1 MKSALVY
8 VLDVPY
14 YADKAYSYY
23 VPEMLDESVV
33 PGALVEVPFGGGN
46 RRMTGVVYECR
57 IESSE
62 DARMKPVFSVFG
74 DGPLLSEEML
84 GLCRFVKE
92 YTLCTFG
99 DAVRAA
105 VPSAA
110 MSKVVHSYRIIP
122 KDERDSEFSFD
133 YAMEQ
138 LGERGKM
145 VYAFVAE
152 RPRFTRQTL
161 GTEFDFDC
169 TRILAQMVKYGLCEK
184 YSEVKGS
191 AGVKYRRILSLSD
204 TLSGETNL
212 DRTGAYLTGIAA
224 KLRGPNQKKLFSVL
238 AEAESGSMEENEAYA
253 AAGLTPASGKAA
265 VTALEAKNYIKIE
278 KEDFFRNRFTAEAY
292 AFAEQFS
299 GGGVR
304 PKPALSP
311 HQQEA
316 CDKITD
322 LYEMGTPAAALLHG
336 VTGSGKT
343 NVILAAIDRVLEDG
357 RGVIMLVPEIALT
370 PQTVGIFMARYGD
383 NIAVI
388 HSALSNGE
396 RYDAW
401 RRIRLGEAKV
411 VVGTRSA
418 IFAPLPDIGM
428 IIIDEEHEYTYKSD
442 TNPKYHAHDI
452 ARYRCRDHNA
462 VLVLSSATP
471 SVSSYYKAE
480 TGAYTLVELTERYGN
495 AKLPDVQIYDMRGET
510 ANGNLSPVGELLAS
524 KLMRDK
530 ADGNQSILFLNRRGY
545 NNYVSCRSCGKGI
558 RCPHCSV
565 TLTYHSSGKRFAK
578 DALEVDTASDEYLE
592 DRRRNGLLVCH
603 MCGYRARVPDKCPDC
618 GKEHFLFMGCGTQK
632 AEDDIC
638 AMLPDLRILRMD
650 HDTTQAKFSIEDIL
664 SKFRAGEADV
674 LLGTQMVTKGHDF
687 PKVATVGVLNSDSAL
702 MVDDYRA
709 AERTFAMLTQVIG
722 RAGRADVPGTAVIQT
737 YNPEHEVLK
746 YAAAQDYRG
755 FYRGEIRLRKSL
767 TFPPFCDIAVITLS
781 SADEAY
787 LGLVTTRMYERMLET
802 LKTEFGDVPV
812 VLYGPF
818 EAPVYRVQ
826 NMCRMRF
833 VLKCRLNRRTRD
845 FISGLVCEFGR
856 FTPTADK
863 TKNAREAGTSAN
875 DRTSAAV
882 SGAKSS
888 RRLTISVDLNPTTV

>member
-8 VLDVPY
+8 VVDVPY

-23 VPEMLDESVV
+23 VPEMLEEAVV
-33 PGALVEVPFGGGN
+33 PGVLVEVPFGAGN
-46 RRMTGVVYECR
+46 RRMTGIV
-57 IESSE
+57 SE
-62 DARMKPVFSVFG
+62 IRAADAEDERMKPVFSVFG
-74 DGPLLSEEML
+74 DEPLLSEEML

-92 YTLCTFG
+92 YTLCTFS

-110 MSKVVHSYRIIP
+110 MSKVVHSYRVIP
-122 KDERDSEFSFD
+122 KEERVSDLSHKAALD
-133 YAMEQ
+133 A
-138 LGERGKM
+138 LDDRGRM
-145 VYAFVAE
+145 VYRFVE
-152 RPRFTRQTL
+152 NRGRFTRQTL
-161 GTEFDFDC
+161 QSEFDFDC
-169 TRILAQMVKYGLCEK
+169 TRILAQMVKFDLCEK
-184 YSEVKGS
+184 TSEIKGS
-191 AGVKYRRILSLSD
+191 AGVKYRRILSFSD
-204 TLSGETNL
+204 SLALETKLDSTGE
-212 DRTGAYLTGIAA
+212 YLAGILA
-224 KLRGPNQKKLFSVL
+224 KLRGENQKKLLSAL
-238 AEAESGSMEENEAYA
+238 ADAGSMEENDLYA
-253 AAGLTPASGKAA
+253 AAGVSPSSGKTA
-265 VTALEAKNYIKIE
+265 VGALEKKNYIKIE
-278 KEDFFRNRFTAEAY
+278 KEDLYRNRFNAEAY
-292 AFAEQFS
+292 RFAEQFS
-299 GGGVR
+299 EKTER
-304 PKPALSP
+304 PTLSP
-311 HQQEA
+311 HQREA
-316 CDKITD
+316 CGKIVG
-322 LYEMGTPAAALLHG
+322 LYEQGLPAAALLHG

-388 HSALSNGE
+388 HSALSMGE

-401 RRIRLGEAKV
+401 RRIKKGEARV

-418 IFAPLPDIGM
+418 IFAPLPNLGM

-452 ARYRCRDHNA
+452 ARYRCREHNA

-471 SVSSYYKAE
+471 SVTSYYKAA
-480 TGAYTLVELTERYGN
+480 TGVYTLVELTERYGN

-510 ANGNLSPVGELLAS
+510 ANGNLSPVGELLS
-524 KLMRDK
+524 SRLMRDK
-530 ADGNQSILFLNRRGY
+530 VEGNQSILFLNRRGY

-565 TLTYHSSGKRFAK
+565 TLTYHSSGKNFAK
-578 DALEVDTASDEYLE
+578 DAPDTDTASDAYLE
-592 DRRRNGLLVCH
+592 DRRRNGVLVCH
-603 MCGYRARVPDKCPDC
+603 LCGYRTRVPDKCPDC

-638 AMLPDLRILRMD
+638 AMLPDLRVLRMD
-650 HDTTQAKFSIEDIL
+650 HDTTQAKLSVEDIL
-664 SKFRAGEADV
+664 TKFRAGEADV

-687 PKVATVGVLNSDSAL
+687 PRVATVGVLNSDSAL

-722 RAGRADVPGTAVIQT
+722 RAGRADVPGTAIIQT
-737 YNPEHEVLK
+737 YNPDHEVLR
-746 YAAAQDYRG
+746 YAARQDYKA
-755 FYRGEIRLRKSL
+755 FYNGEIRLRKSL
-767 TFPPFCDIAVITLS
+767 CFPPFCDIAVITLS

-802 LKTEFGDVPV
+802 LGTEFGDVPV
-812 VLYGPF
+812 MLYGPF

-826 NMCRMRF
+826 NLCRMRF

-863 TKNAREAGTSAN
+863 TKNERVAGTSVKN
-875 DRTSAAV
+875 RTSAAV
-882 SGAKSS
+882 SGAKSN

>member
-8 VLDVPY
+8 VMDVPY

-23 VPEMLDESVV
+23 VPDVLGEAVV
-33 PGALVEVPFGGGN
+33 PGALVEVPFGAGN
-46 RRMTGVVYECR
+46 RRMTGVV
-57 IESSE
+57 SE
-62 DARMKPVFSVFG
+62 IRADDTEDERMKPVFSVFG
-74 DGPLLSEEML
+74 DEPLLSEEML

-92 YTLCTFG
+92 YTLCTFS

-110 MSKVVHSYRIIP
+110 MSKVVHAYRVIPKEERVSDLSYRAALDGL
-122 KDERDSEFSFD
+122 DER
-133 YAMEQ
+133 
-138 LGERGKM
+138 GRM
-145 VYAFVAE
+145 VYRFVE
-152 RPRFTRQTL
+152 SRGRFTRQTL
-161 GTEFDFDC
+161 QSEFDFDC
-169 TRILAQMVKYGLCEK
+169 TRILAQMVKADLCEK
-184 YSEVKGS
+184 ISEVKGS
-191 AGVKYRRILSLSD
+191 AGVKYRRILSFSD
-204 TLSGETNL
+204 SLALETKL
-212 DRTGAYLTGIAA
+212 DPTGDYLAGILN
-224 KLRGPNQKKLFSVL
+224 KLRGENQKKLLSTL
-238 AEAESGSMEENEAYA
+238 ADAGSMEENDLYT
-253 AAGLTPASGKAA
+253 AAGVAPSSGKTA
-265 VTALEAKNYIKIE
+265 VAALEKKNYIKIE
-278 KEDFFRNRFTAEAY
+278 KEDLYRNRFNAEAY
-292 AFAEQFS
+292 RFAEQFS
-299 GGGVR
+299 GKTER
-304 PKPALSP
+304 PTLSP
-311 HQQEA
+311 HQKEA
-316 CDKITD
+316 CDKIVG
-322 LYEMGTPAAALLHG
+322 LYEQGLPAAALLHG

-343 NVILAAIDRVLEDG
+343 SVILAAIDRVLEDG

-401 RRIRLGEAKV
+401 RRIKRGEARV

-418 IFAPLPDIGM
+418 IFAPIPNLGM
-428 IIIDEEHEYTYKSD
+428 IVIDEEHEYTYKSD

-471 SVSSYYKAE
+471 SVTSYYKAA
-480 TGAYTLVELTERYGN
+480 TGTYTLVELTERYGN
-495 AKLPDVQIYDMRGET
+495 ARLPEVRIYDMRGET
-510 ANGNLSPVGELLAS
+510 SNGNLSPVGGLLS
-524 KLMRDK
+524 ERLMRDK
-530 ADGNQSILFLNRRGY
+530 AEGNQSILFLNRRGY

-558 RCPHCSV
+558 KCPHCSV
-565 TLTYHSSGKRFAK
+565 TLTYHSNGKNFAK
-578 DALEVDTASDEYLE
+578 DALDTDTASDAYLD
-592 DRRRNGLLVCH
+592 DRRRNGVLVCH
-603 MCGYRARVPDKCPDC
+603 LCGYRTRVPDKCPDC

-638 AMLPDLRILRMD
+638 AMLPDLRVLRMD
-650 HDTTQAKFSIEDIL
+650 HDTTQAKFSVEDIL
-664 SKFRAGEADV
+664 TKFRAGEADV

-722 RAGRADVPGTAVIQT
+722 RAGRADVPGTAIIQT
-737 YNPEHEVLK
+737 YNPDHEVLR
-746 YAAAQDYRG
+746 YAARQDYKA
-755 FYRGEIRLRKSL
+755 FYQGEIRLRKQL
-767 TFPPFCDIAVITLS
+767 CFPPFCDIAVITLS

-826 NMCRMRF
+826 NLCRMRF

-863 TKNAREAGTSAN
+863 TKNDRVAGTSVKN
-875 DRTSAAV
+875 RTSAAV
-882 SGAKSS
+882 SGAKSN

>member
-33 PGALVEVPFGGGN
+33 PGALVEVPFGIGN

-57 IESSE
+57 FSDTE
-62 DARMKPVFSVFG
+62 DERMKPVFSVFG
-74 DGPLLSEEML
+74 DEPLLSEEML

-110 MSKVVHSYRIIP
+110 MSKVVHSYRVIP
-122 KDERDSEFSFD
+122 VGERTAELSQ
-133 YAMEQ
+133 AQALEQ
-138 LGERGKM
+138 LGERGRL
-145 VYAFVAE
+145 VYQFVE
-152 RPRFTRQTL
+152 GRQRFTRQTL
-161 GTEFDFDC
+161 AAEFEFDC
-169 TRILAQMVKYGLCEK
+169 TRILAQMVKFGLCEK

-191 AGVKYRRILSLSD
+191 AAVKYRRILALSD
-204 TLSGETNL
+204 ILSEGNNL
-212 DRTGAYLTGIAA
+212 DRTGAYLAGLAA
-224 KLRGPNQKKLFSVL
+224 KLRGENQKKLFELL
-238 AEAESGSMEENEAYA
+238 ADAGAMEETEAYA
-253 AAGLTPASGKAA
+253 AAGITPSAGKTAA
-265 VTALEAKNYIKIE
+265 AALEKKNYIKIE
-278 KEDFFRNRFTAEAY
+278 KEDFFRNRFADEAY
-292 AFAEQFS
+292 AFAEQWKDGS
-299 GGGVR
+299 R

-311 HQQEA
+311 HQTEA
-316 CDKITD
+316 CARIID
-322 LYEMGTPAAALLHG
+322 LYEQGLPAAALLHG

-401 RRIRLGEAKV
+401 RRIRLGEARV

-471 SVSSYYKAE
+471 SVTSYYKAQ
-480 TGAYTLVELTERYGN
+480 TGVYTLVELTERYGN
-495 AKLPDVQIYDMRGET
+495 ARLPDVQIYDMRGES
-510 ANGNLSPVGELLAS
+510 AGGNLSPVGELLAS
-524 KLMRDK
+524 KLMHDK
-530 ADGNQSILFLNRRGY
+530 AEGNQSILFLNRRGY

-565 TLTYHSSGKRFAK
+565 TLTYHSGGKKFAK
-578 DALEVDTASDEYLE
+578 DAAEVDTASEEYIE

-603 MCGYRARVPDKCPDC
+603 MCGYRTRVPEKCPDC

-650 HDTTQAKFSIEDIL
+650 HDTTQAKFSIEEIL

-722 RAGRADVPGTAVIQT
+722 RAGRADVPGTAIIQT
-737 YNPEHEVLK
+737 YNPEHEVLR
-746 YAAAQDYRG
+746 YAAAQDYKG
-755 FYRGEIRLRKSL
+755 FYKGEIRLRKSL

-802 LKTEFGDVPV
+802 LGSEFGDVPV

-826 NMCRMRF
+826 NLCRMRF

-863 TKNAREAGTSAN
+863 TKNDREAGTGSKNRA
-875 DRTSAAV
+875 SAAV
-882 SGAKSS
+882 SGAKSN

>member
-8 VLDVPY
+8 VMDVPY

-33 PGALVEVPFGGGN
+33 PGALVEVPFGIGN
-46 RRMTGVVYECR
+46 RRMTGVVSECR
-57 IESSE
+57 FTDTE
-62 DARMKPVFSVFG
+62 DERMKPVVSVLG

-110 MSKVVHSYRIIP
+110 MSKVVHSYRVVP
-122 KDERDSEFSFD
+122 REERASDVPFD
-133 YAMEQ
+133 DALEQ
-138 LGERGKM
+138 LGERGRL
-145 VYAFVAE
+145 VYHLVAG
-152 RPRFTRQTL
+152 RQRFTRQTL
-161 GTEFDFDC
+161 SAEFEFDC
-169 TRILAQMVKYGLCEK
+169 TRILAQMVKLDLCEK

-191 AGVKYRRILSLSD
+191 AGVKYRRILSLSESLALETKLD
-204 TLSGETNL
+204 GSGE
-212 DRTGAYLTGIAA
+212 YLNGILA
-224 KLRGPNQKKLFSVL
+224 KLRGENQKKLL
-238 AEAESGSMEENEAYA
+238 AAVAETGPVEENDAYTTAGIPASAGKTA
-253 AAGLTPASGKAA
+253 AA
-265 VTALEAKNYIKIE
+265 ALEKKNYLKIE
-278 KEDFFRNRFTAEAY
+278 KEDLYRNRFTAEAC
-292 AFAEQFS
+292 AFAEQRGS
-299 GGGVR
+299 A
-304 PKPALSP
+304 KPALSP

-316 CDKITD
+316 CGKIVG
-322 LYEMGTPAAALLHG
+322 LYERGLPAAALLHG

-370 PQTVGIFMARYGD
+370 PQTVGIFMARYG
-383 NIAVI
+383 NTVAVI

-401 RRIRLGEAKV
+401 RRIKFGEARV

-471 SVSSYYKAE
+471 SVTSYYKAQ
-480 TGAYTLVELTERYGN
+480 TGTYTLVELTERYGN

-510 ANGNLSPVGELLAS
+510 ANGNLSPIGDLLAS
-524 KLMRDK
+524 RLMRDK
-530 ADGNQSILFLNRRGY
+530 TEGNQSILFLNRRGY

-558 RCPHCSV
+558 KCPHCSV
-565 TLTYHSSGKRFAK
+565 TLTYHSSVKRASK
-578 DALEVDTASDEYLE
+578 EMLEVDTASDDYIE

-603 MCGYRARVPDKCPDC
+603 LCGYRMRLPEKCPDC

-638 AMLPDLRILRMD
+638 AMLPDLRVLRMD
-650 HDTTQAKFSIEDIL
+650 HDTTQAKFSIEEIL
-664 SKFRAGEADV
+664 GKFRAGEADV

-702 MVDDYRA
+702 MLDDYRA

-722 RAGRADVPGTAVIQT
+722 RAGRADVPGTAIIQT
-737 YNPEHEVLK
+737 YNPDHEVLR
-746 YAAAQDYRG
+746 YAAAQDYKG
-755 FYRGEIRLRKSL
+755 FYKGEIRLRKSL

-818 EAPVYRVQ
+818 EAPIYRMQ
-826 NMCRMRF
+826 NLCRMRF

-863 TKNAREAGTSAN
+863 TKNDREAGTSVKN
-875 DRTSAAV
+875 KGSAAV
-882 SGAKSS
+882 SGAKSN
-888 RRLTISVDLNPTTV
+888 RKLTISVDLNPTTV

>member
-33 PGALVEVPFGGGN
+33 PGALVEVPFGIGN

-57 IESSE
+57 FSE
-62 DARMKPVFSVFG
+62 TEDERMKPVFSVFG

-110 MSKVVHSYRIIP
+110 MSKVVHSYRVIP
-122 KDERDSEFSFD
+122 EAERDADIPRKEALD
-133 YAMEQ
+133 A
-138 LGERGKM
+138 LGERGRL
-145 VYAFVAE
+145 VYHFVE
-152 RPRFTRQTL
+152 GRQKFTRQTL
-161 GTEFDFDC
+161 AAEFEFDC
-169 TRILAQMVKYGLCEK
+169 TRILAQMVKLGLCEK
-184 YSEVKGS
+184 NSEVRGS
-191 AGVKYRRILSLSD
+191 AAVKYRRILALSD
-204 TLSGETNL
+204 TLSEGNNL
-212 DRTGAYLTGIAA
+212 DRTGAYLAGLAE
-224 KLRGPNQKKLFSVL
+224 KLRGGNQKKLFEL
-238 AEAESGSMEENEAYA
+238 IGDAGSMEETEAYA
-253 AAGLTPASGKAA
+253 AAGLTQAAGKAA
-265 VTALEAKNYIKIE
+265 SDGLEKKNYIKIE
-278 KEDFFRNRFTAEAY
+278 KEDFFRNRFADEAY
-292 AFAEQFS
+292 AFAAQWRD
-299 GGGVR
+299 GNR
-304 PKPALSP
+304 PETVLSA
-311 HQQEA
+311 HQRKA
-316 CDKITD
+316 CDTIIG
-322 LYEMGTPAAALLHG
+322 LYEQGLPAAALLHG

-343 NVILAAIDRVLEDG
+343 NVILAAIDRVLADG

-388 HSALSNGE
+388 HSGLSNGE

-462 VLVLSSATP
+462 VMVLSSATP
-471 SVSSYYKAE
+471 SVTSYYKAE

-510 ANGNLSPVGELLAS
+510 AGGNLSPVGELLAS

-530 ADGNQSILFLNRRGY
+530 EEGNQSILFLNRRGY

-565 TLTYHSSGKRFAK
+565 TLTYHSSGKKFAK
-578 DALEVDTASDEYLE
+578 DALDVDTASDEYLE

-603 MCGYRARVPDKCPDC
+603 MCGYRTRVPEKCPDC

-638 AMLPDLRILRMD
+638 AMLPDLRVLRMD

-687 PKVATVGVLNSDSAL
+687 PRVATVGVLNSDSAL

-737 YNPEHEVLK
+737 YNPDHEVLR
-746 YAAAQDYRG
+746 YAAAQDYKG
-755 FYRGEIRLRKSL
+755 FYKGEIRLRKSL

-802 LKTEFGDVPV
+802 LKNEFGDVPV

-826 NMCRMRF
+826 NLYRMRF

-856 FTPTADK
+856 FTPAADK
-863 TKNAREAGTSAN
+863 TKNVREAGTGVKN
-875 DRTSAAV
+875 KGSAAV
-882 SGAKSS
+882 SGAKSN
-888 RRLTISVDLNPTTV
+888 RKLTISVDLNPTTV

>member
-23 VPEMLDESVV
+23 VPEILDESVV
-33 PGALVEVPFGGGN
+33 PGALVEVPFGIGN
-46 RRMTGVVYECR
+46 RRMTGIVSECR
-57 IESSE
+57 FTDTE
-62 DARMKPVFSVFG
+62 DERMKPVVSVFG
-74 DGPLLSEEML
+74 DGPLLSEEMI

-92 YTLCTFG
+92 CTLCTFG

-110 MSKVVHSYRIIP
+110 MSKVVHSYRVIP
-122 KDERDSEFSFD
+122 KEERVSDIPFEE
-133 YAMEQ
+133 ALEQ
-138 LGERGKM
+138 LGERGRL
-145 VYAFVAE
+145 VYRLVE
-152 RPRFTRQTL
+152 GRQRFTRQTL
-161 GTEFDFDC
+161 TTEFEFDC
-169 TRILAQMVKYGLCEK
+169 TRILAQMLKYDLCEK

-191 AGVKYRRILSLSD
+191 AGVKYRRILSLSES
-204 TLSGETNL
+204 LSLETKL
-212 DRTGAYLTGIAA
+212 DPSGDYLEGILG
-224 KLRGPNQKKLFSVL
+224 KLRGDNQKKLLSAV
-238 AEAESGSMEENEAYA
+238 ADAGSLEETEAYQAAGISASAGKTA
-253 AAGLTPASGKAA
+253 AA
-265 VTALEAKNYIKIE
+265 ALEKKNYIKIDR
-278 KEDFFRNRFTAEAY
+278 EDLYRNRFTAEAY
-292 AFAEQFS
+292 AFAEQWRD
-299 GGGVR
+299 GGR
-304 PKPALSP
+304 PKLTLSP
-311 HQQEA
+311 HQQAA
-316 CDKITD
+316 CDMITD
-322 LYEMGTPAAALLHG
+322 LYERGLPAAVLLHG

-343 NVILAAIDRVLEDG
+343 NVIMAAIDRVLEDG

-383 NIAVI
+383 TIAVI

-401 RRIRLGEAKV
+401 RRIKLGEARV

-418 IFAPLPDIGM
+418 IFAPLPNLGM
-428 IIIDEEHEYTYKSD
+428 IVIDEEHEYTYKSD

-471 SVSSYYKAE
+471 SVASYYKAQ
-480 TGAYTLVELTERYGN
+480 TGVYTLVELTERYGN
-495 AKLPDVQIYDMRGET
+495 AKLPNVQICDMRGET
-510 ANGNLSPVGELLAS
+510 AGGNLSPIGELLAS
-524 KLMRDK
+524 RLMQDK
-530 ADGNQSILFLNRRGY
+530 AEGNQSILFLNRRGY

-558 RCPHCSV
+558 KCPHCSV

-578 DALEVDTASDEYLE
+578 DALDIDTASDDYIE

-603 MCGYRARVPDKCPDC
+603 MCGYRMRVPEKCPDC
-618 GKEHFLFMGCGTQK
+618 GKDHFLFMGCGTQK

-638 AMLPDLRILRMD
+638 AMLPDLRVLRMD
-650 HDTTQAKFSIEDIL
+650 HDTTQAKFSIEEIL

-737 YNPEHEVLK
+737 YNPDHEVLR
-746 YAAAQDYRG
+746 YAAAQDYKG
-755 FYRGEIRLRKSL
+755 FYKGEIRLRQLL

-826 NMCRMRF
+826 NLCRMRF

-863 TKNAREAGTSAN
+863 NKNDREAGTGGN
-875 DRTSAAV
+875 YRGSAAV
-882 SGAKSS
+882 SGAKSN
-888 RRLTISVDLNPTTV
+888 RKLTISVDLNPTTV

>member
-23 VPEMLDESVV
+23 VPEILDESVV
-33 PGALVEVPFGGGN
+33 PGALVEVPFGIGN
-46 RRMTGVVYECR
+46 RRMTGIVYECR
-57 IESSE
+57 FGDTENE
-62 DARMKPVFSVFG
+62 RMKPVVSVFG
-74 DGPLLSEEML
+74 DGPLLSEEMI

-110 MSKVVHSYRIIP
+110 MSKVVHSYRVIP
-122 KDERDSEFSFD
+122 KDERVSDYSFEE
-133 YAMEQ
+133 AMEQ
-138 LGERGKM
+138 LGERGKV
-145 VYAFVAE
+145 VYNLVAG
-152 RPRFTRQTL
+152 RQRFTRQTL
-161 GTEFDFDC
+161 NTEFEFDC
-169 TRILAQMVKYGLCEK
+169 TRILAQMVKYDLCEK

-191 AGVKYRRILSLSD
+191 AGVKYRRILSLSES
-204 TLSGETNL
+204 LALETKL
-212 DRTGAYLTGIAA
+212 DETGAYLAEILA
-224 KLRGPNQKKLFSVL
+224 KLRGENQKKLL
-238 AEAESGSMEENEAYA
+238 AVIADSERLEENEAYD
-253 AAGLTPASGKAA
+253 AAGIQPSAGKTA
-265 VTALEAKNYIKIE
+265 VTALEKKNYIKVE
-278 KEDFFRNRFTAEAY
+278 KEDLYRNRFTAEAY
-292 AFAEQFS
+292 EFAEQFA
-299 GGGVR
+299 GGP
-304 PKPALSP
+304 PKPSLSP
-311 HQQEA
+311 HQQAA
-316 CDKITD
+316 CDQITD
-322 LYEMGTPAAALLHG
+322 LYERGLPAAALLHG

-343 NVILAAIDRVLEDG
+343 NVIMAAIDRVLEDG

-401 RRIRLGEAKV
+401 RRIKLGEARV

-418 IFAPLPDIGM
+418 IFAPLPNIGM

-471 SVSSYYKAE
+471 SVSSYYKAQ
-480 TGAYTLVELTERYGN
+480 TGTYTLVELTERYGS

-510 ANGNLSPVGELLAS
+510 ANGNLSPIGELLAS
-524 KLMRDK
+524 KLMQDK

-558 RCPHCSV
+558 KCPHCSV

-578 DALEVDTASDEYLE
+578 EALEVDTASDEYLE

-603 MCGYRARVPDKCPDC
+603 MCGYRTRVPEKCPDC

-638 AMLPDLRILRMD
+638 AMLPDLRVLRMD
-650 HDTTQAKFSIEDIL
+650 HDTTQAKFSIEEIL

-746 YAAAQDYRG
+746 FAAQQDYKG
-755 FYRGEIRLRKSL
+755 FYNGEIRLRKSL
-767 TFPPFCDIAVITLS
+767 CFPPFCDIAVITLS

-826 NMCRMRF
+826 NLCRMRF

-863 TKNAREAGTSAN
+863 SKNDRTAGTSVKNKA
-875 DRTSAAV
+875 SAAV
-882 SGAKSS
+882 SGAKSN